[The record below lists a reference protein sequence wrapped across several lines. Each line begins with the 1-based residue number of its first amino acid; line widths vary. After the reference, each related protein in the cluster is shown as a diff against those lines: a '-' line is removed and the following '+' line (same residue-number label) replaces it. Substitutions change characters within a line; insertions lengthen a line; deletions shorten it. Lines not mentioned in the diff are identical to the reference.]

1 MHRTSG
7 RRRRP
12 ARIRS
17 CVLCFLLTAV
27 FGLALLH
34 VAALRAT
41 HQPRAPAAT
50 LAEQAPYQ
58 LAAGE
63 TEVHLIFSTDCSPY
77 QHWQSINVWYSARA
91 VGQRG
96 PVTRIASGCT
106 AEEARKVSAEW
117 LEIDPSGTFRAHF
130 APAGALRGGTYK
142 YSNKPSG
149 LYHWLTTAR
158 PPPFVD
164 SSRGV
169 VVLID
174 PDQLLLRPITAALGA
189 GLRPSSRKG
198 ELVDADGVPR
208 VLGHNLDGLAAR
220 VAPDVAVGQEYGLGG
235 AWGDAGK
242 PTAGKSWRGFDR
254 ARVCGDGPC
263 ARTTA
268 REAGQHYAVGPPYVI
283 HARDAVP
290 LARAWLQ
297 AVPDVHTQY
306 PYLLAEMYAYSM
318 VAANLTLPHAQVH
331 HLMISN
337 VQAGGE
343 GWDWIDDVP
352 REQICGGAGD
362 GLPPLATRFD
372 ASRPFSNNDH
382 PAGPATPA
390 VVHFCQRYAAGGQ
403 KFGKHSV
410 PHNAFSCEGG
420 VFAFDAG
427 KAQAAALS
435 AGGREAVRN
444 AYVLCNVLPRLQ
456 AAQLAYKQ
464 DVCPKRGLA
473 TWNEARTMKS

>member
-1 MHRTSG
+1 MRRPSG
-7 RRRRP
+7 RNRRRP
-12 ARIRS
+12 RLQS
-17 CVLCFLLTAV
+17 CVLCCALSATGL
-27 FGLALLH
+27 LALVH
-34 VAALRAT
+34 VAALRAM
-41 HQPRAPAAT
+41 HEKPAA
-50 LAEQAPYQ
+50 QAPYV

-63 TEVHLIFSTDCSPY
+63 TEVHVVFSTDCSPY

-96 PVTRIASGCT
+96 PVTRIASGCAA
-106 AEEARKVSAEW
+106 AEAGKIAAEW

-164 SSRGV
+164 SSRGI

-174 PDQLLLRPITAALGA
+174 PDQMLLRPITAALGA
-189 GLRPSSRKG
+189 GLRPSPRKG

-208 VLGHNLDGLAAR
+208 VLGHNLDGIEPR
-220 VAPDVAVGQEYGLGG
+220 VAPGVAAGQEYGLGG

-242 PTAGKSWRGFDR
+242 PTAGKSWRSFDR
-254 ARVCGDGPC
+254 GRVCGDGPC
-263 ARTTA
+263 SRTTV
-268 REAGQHYAVGPPYVI
+268 REAAQSYAVGPPYVI

-290 LARAWLQ
+290 LAKAWLR

-318 VAANLTLPHAQVH
+318 AAANLSLPHAQVH
-331 HLMISN
+331 HLMVSN
-337 VQAGGE
+337 AQAGGE
-343 GWDWIDDVP
+343 GWDWVDTAP
-352 REQICGGAGD
+352 REQICGGAAD
-362 GLPPLATRFD
+362 STPPLATRFD
-372 ASRPFSNNDH
+372 ASLPFSNDVH
-382 PAGPATPA
+382 PPGPAAPA
-390 VVHFCQRYAAGGQ
+390 VVHFCQRYPAGGQ

-410 PHNAFSCEGG
+410 PHNAFSCDGG

-427 KAQAAALS
+427 KAAAAAIG
-435 AGGREAVRN
+435 AGSREAVRN

-456 AAQLAYKQ
+456 AAQLAYKR

-473 TWNEARTMKS
+473 TWNEARTMKA